1 MRLKQ
6 SVSSPIL
13 TVREIAKRICRD
25 HEDLEIVV
33 NRIRSWTTEGLLKP
47 TGTKNPGTGRSRF
60 YEASALIDARVL
72 TALSDGGVTLANIDK
87 FKDGDGA
94 TILGLARQEACLVA
108 DAETKGTISYLVI
121 FGRAPSVQ
129 SRKGMEY
136 SVYVFR
142 AANVSTL
149 DLNPRDFSRPVE
161 FFRRR
166 EHVLVPAD
174 AHWSHVLNLTE
185 ILRPLRGVVT
195 AVNEHGFVKVE
206 LLPSKKD

>member
-6 SVSSPIL
+6 SASSPIL

-25 HEDLEIVV
+25 HEELEVVV
-33 NRIRSWTTEGLLKP
+33 NRIRSWTAEGLLKP

-60 YEASALIDARVL
+60 YDASVLIDARVL

-94 TILGLARQEACLVA
+94 TILGLARLAACDVV
-108 DAETKGTISYLVI
+108 DAETKGAILYLVI
-121 FGRAPSVQ
+121 FGRGPSGP
-129 SRKGMEY
+129 SRKGMEH

-142 AANVSTL
+142 ATAVSTF
-149 DLNPRDFSRPVE
+149 DLSPQDFSKPVE
-161 FFRRR
+161 FIRQR

-174 AHWSHVLNLTE
+174 AQWSHVLNLTE

-195 AVNEHGFVKVE
+195 AVNQHGFVKVD
-206 LLPSKKD
+206 LVPPKGD